1 MPNLQTG
8 IDMLEVARLQK
19 AIDRHG
25 EKFLQ
30 RIFTEKELEQLRDD
44 IPSLTARWAA
54 KEAVAKALRTGI
66 GDVSW
71 QEIEILRGP
80 SREPELHLY
89 GAAQERANKLGLS
102 DWSISIS
109 HTLEFAVAMAVAI

>member
-1 MPNLQTG
+1 MSVLHTG
-8 IDMLEVARLQK
+8 IDMLEVDRLKK

-30 RIFTEKELEQLRDD
+30 RIFTERELEQLRDD
-44 IPSLTARWAA
+44 VPSLTARWAA

-80 SREPELHLY
+80 AREPVLTLY
-89 GAAQERANKLGLS
+89 GAAEKIAKKEGITQ
-102 DWSISIS
+102 WSVSIS
-109 HTLEFAVAMAVAI
+109 HTIDYAVAMVVAT

>member
-1 MPNLQTG
+1 MPSLQTG
-8 IDMLEVARLQK
+8 IDMLEVERLQK

-44 IPSLTARWAA
+44 VPSLTARWAA

-89 GAAQERANKLGLS
+89 GAAEAKAKEMGIS

>member
-1 MPNLQTG
+1 
-8 IDMLEVARLQK
+8 MLEVDRMQK

-30 RIFTEKELEQLRDD
+30 RIFTERELEQLRDD
-44 IPSLTARWAA
+44 VPSLTARWAA

-80 SREPELHLY
+80 SREPVLFLY
-89 GAAQERANKLGLS
+89 GAAKKLAQKEGIEN
-102 DWSISIS
+102 WSLSIS
-109 HTLEFAVAMAVAI
+109 HTLDYAVAMVVAT